1 MKAVTAKKK
10 TDGNWIPINFFFRF
24 ALQKCHWHRAAHPTP
39 VYIYCTCRMSW
50 VWLIWRSSAC
60 SSHWGAGVFM
70 YCFRLV
76 WQKGFGSASQEPFWT
91 SAEILVRFLQ
101 SPNRNVSWEEKKW
114 NKKATLVA
122 SPAGLQLG
130 FCSCDAWA
138 SLNGPVPCWHG
149 ALLPLLAAKGETELS
164 TANKLVD
171 GDGEIVQGSSS
182 QVRQIIVVVSF

>member
-60 SSHWGAGVFM
+60 PNHWGAGVFM

-76 WQKGFGSASQEPFWT
+76 WQNGFGSASQEPFWT

-130 FCSCDAWA
+130 FFWEIPAVMREHLWMAQCPAGMGPSFLCWLLKGKLSC
-138 SLNGPVPCWHG
+138 
-149 ALLPLLAAKGETELS
+149 PLLSWWMVMG
-164 TANKLVD
+164 KLFKEAHLKWD
-171 GDGEIVQGSSS
+171 KS
-182 QVRQIIVVVSF
+182 